1 MIAKYGGRRMDIFQ
15 FIPSRK
21 VPWQQFHLS
30 DYHCGLLRT
39 HCTSDDA
46 YAICQDTCQRK
57 VERLEC
63 RGEPDFDSQVNSVN
77 GVHDQ
82 VVR

>member
-1 MIAKYGGRRMDIFQ
+1 MAT
-15 FIPSRK
+15 
-21 VPWQQFHLS
+21 VFHRN

-39 HCTSDDA
+39 HCTSYDPV

-63 RGEPDFDSQVNSVN
+63 CREPDFDSQVNSVN
-77 GVHDQ
+77 GVHDL
-82 VVR
+82 VVHYTCPEKGIVYCQ